1 MNARC
6 HGLATRLS
14 DIPDQL
20 GKLEQLTVILAQGCS
35 NWSVVEEARV
45 VAECHLDL
53 QRIRTVRYGSFQD
66 VMEAETVDEL
76 KSALSKI
83 AKVDR
88 YACRSVSKRK
98 TALKKLVQE

>member
-20 GKLEQLTVILAQGCS
+20 GKLEQLIVILAQGSS
-35 NWSVVEEARV
+35 NWSVFEEARV

-53 QRIRTVRYGSFQD
+53 QRIRTVRYGFFQD
-66 VMEAETVDEL
+66 VMEAETVDEQ